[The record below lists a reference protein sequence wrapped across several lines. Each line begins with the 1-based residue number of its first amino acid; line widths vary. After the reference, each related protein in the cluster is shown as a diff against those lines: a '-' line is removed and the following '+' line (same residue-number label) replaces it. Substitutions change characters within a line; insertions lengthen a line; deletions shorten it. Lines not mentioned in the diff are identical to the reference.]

1 MDIIVVVIIV
11 IVIFVIVGGFRRG
24 DPTKKSD
31 RPSPTGKTRKDS
43 WPEPRRPASPRPTS
57 PQSTSPQSTSQQPR
71 SEQAVSTLPDES
83 PQRPSGGSEVPAGL
97 TAAELSDADLR
108 SAASHRDS
116 RAVREGPAPQ
126 GSPVAPKPPA
136 AHDRPVVPGVSPSSA
151 PVYTGSSSFYT
162 PTSVYTSSF
171 SLTGDAVGTPSTT
184 EDDESAAGAAE
195 APEDVDDA
203 GNEDSESTTP

>member
-43 WPEPRRPASPRPTS
+43 WPEPRRPASPRPA
-57 PQSTSPQSTSQQPR
+57 SPQSTSQQPR
-71 SEQAVSTLPDES
+71 SEQAVSTSPDES
-83 PQRPSGGSEVPAGL
+83 PQRASGGSEVPEGL
-97 TAAELSDADLR
+97 AAAELSDADLR

-116 RAVREGPAPQ
+116 RDVREGPAPQ

-136 AHDRPVVPGVSPSSA
+136 AHDHPVIPGVSPSSA

-184 EDDESAAGAAE
+184 EDDESAAGAAGAAE
-195 APEDVDDA
+195 APEGVDDA